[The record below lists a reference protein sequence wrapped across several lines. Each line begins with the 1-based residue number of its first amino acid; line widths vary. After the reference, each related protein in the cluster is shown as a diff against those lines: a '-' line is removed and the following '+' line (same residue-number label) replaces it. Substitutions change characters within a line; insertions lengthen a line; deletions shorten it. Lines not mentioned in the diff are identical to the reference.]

1 MTTRTDDTAE
11 DHTVGPNTVAYERY
25 GEISLE
31 SGSVVIYDVENE
43 SAWIQ
48 SDGAVQRTG
57 VR

>member
-11 DHTVGPNTVAYERY
+11 DAVGASAVPYERY

-31 SGSVVIYDVENE
+31 NGSVVIYDVENE

-48 SDGAVQRTG
+48 SGSAVERTG